1 MQLQR
6 RSQPAAAAAPEDNWS
21 GVSNRAIRR
30 RVQNRLNQRAY
41 RARQRKDVQSSGAA
55 NNIHNLSSLSSPH
68 PQSPLPPSG
77 AITCRLS
84 RDEHFRC
91 TFAPPNV
98 HELMADFETGAL
110 HSYLGGSPQTDMLLN
125 LSRMNVLRAAYQN
138 AIALGMT
145 AEWLCQDDTIS
156 IFSNHGPY
164 VVPRNQVSIP
174 YSLRPTALQRAT
186 PHHPWLDVFPFPCM
200 RDNLIQAGDDLDDDE
215 LCHDLTAFWDTRSSN
230 ATLLVWGT
238 PWDPKNW
245 EVTEEFAK
253 KWGVFLRGCPEIL
266 RSTNSWRVRRG
277 ERPLVWERIFASIDI

>member
-1 MQLQR
+1 
-6 RSQPAAAAAPEDNWS
+6 
-21 GVSNRAIRR
+21 
-30 RVQNRLNQRAY
+30 
-41 RARQRKDVQSSGAA
+41 
-55 NNIHNLSSLSSPH
+55 
-68 PQSPLPPSG
+68 
-77 AITCRLS
+77 
-84 RDEHFRC
+84 
-91 TFAPPNV
+91 
-98 HELMADFETGAL
+98 MADFETGAL

-156 IFSNHGPY
+156 IFSNHGPR

-238 PWDPKNW
+238 PWDPKN
-245 EVTEEFAK
+245 
-253 KWGVFLRGCPEIL
+253 
-266 RSTNSWRVRRG
+266 
-277 ERPLVWERIFASIDI
+277 